1 MFVFFIQNIVYFVK
15 RLLKFLSFI
24 RICIF
29 NFLFISIVLLVFMFF
44 FYTNFLNMSNT
55 GKFKALRIN
64 LVGNLID
71 KPINSNKFN
80 KFFHIF
86 LKNNDV
92 ILKENS
98 LFNIVNSIRLAKVD
112 CSIKGIVLDLKDF
125 LGADLSSLHYLG
137 KVLME
142 FRSSGKYIYALGDNY
157 TQTQYFLAS
166 FSNKIYLSPEG
177 IVNLHGFSSYN
188 LYYKDFLNKLKINT
202 HVFRAGIYKSA
213 VEPFMYNNMSI
224 SSKKIYNNLM
234 NSLWRNYLLT
244 ISRNRHINVHKVFPN
259 INDML
264 FKLKIVNGD
273 YAKYA
278 KYLGLIDVIKSRTL
292 VEKSFEKIFGI
303 NKETKTYNFIDIYD
317 YYPKTNK
324 SNISYNVAV
333 IIINGIISDVKSTLG
348 VSNCDLII
356 NQIRYARLT
365 NSIKAIILRI
375 NSPGGSVSAS
385 EKIYN
390 ELLTLKSTG
399 KPLIISMGG
408 MAASGGY
415 WITTTSNYII
425 GDKSTITGSIGVFG
439 VLNTLD
445 RSLHS
450 IGINSDGVSTSVL
463 SDVSIFRS
471 LPVKVKQIIQLNI
484 LHKYN
489 NFIKLVA
496 LSRNKT
502 FCQINK
508 IANGRIWLGK
518 EAKVNGLIDEL
529 GDFDSAVDK
538 AIKLA
543 HLKYVNLYWFNNSEN
558 VLSFIIEHLNVF
570 VNNIF
575 TNRINNSFSVQFLSN
590 YINNIYYFLEKK
602 NIIYSFCFFNVCLI

>member
-575 TNRINNSFSVQFLSN
+575 TNRINNSFSVQFFSN